1 MADRTVSVR
10 LTATVDGFTAA
21 MAKAQAS
28 AEKLGAGVQ
37 KASQTQSWK
46 TASTGLIAF
55 GAAAVGAAGLAISK
69 FSEFDQAMSQVKA
82 TGDDARANIDGLTE
96 AAQKWGAA
104 TKYSASEAAGGI
116 ESLLKAGVSATD
128 VIGGGLEGAL
138 SLAATGNLGVAD
150 SAEVAATAMT
160 QFGLAGSDIPHI
172 ADLIAAGAGKAQGEV
187 SDMAMALKQSGLVA
201 SQFGLSIE
209 ETTGTL
215 AAFASAGL
223 IGSDAG
229 TSFKTMLL
237 RMSNPSAEAKTKM
250 EELGIAAYDASGN
263 FVGITDLAGQLKD
276 KLADLPQAQRDAAL
290 ATIFGSDAIRAA
302 NVLYEQGAE
311 GIQGWIDQV
320 NDAGYAAEAAAI
332 KQDNLAGDLEK
343 LGGAFDTLLTKAG
356 EGSAN
361 GLRDITQNLTEFV
374 EMLGRHGE
382 AASTITAIVGALGG
396 LALVAGGTMKAITA
410 ISEFRAA
417 LDSLGVISS
426 VKGWIDGLKS
436 SLDAAGSS
444 LGRVSLGAAAVAA
457 GMIALQAA
465 GSAIQSSMDEGRVSA
480 DRYAQALDEMT
491 SSGTLA
497 ADVQSSIA
505 TAMAGTTGTTKDFA
519 GAITMLATDSGFAKW
534 LDGSVM
540 GLAGMKGNTQ
550 MAQEELSK
558 LDSALS
564 QMDAAQASK
573 TFAQLTESLDMQRV
587 SAGDLVGL
595 FPEYA
600 SQLRAT
606 ADAAGVASVS
616 NEELAGWMQGTV
628 PESVVAGQA
637 LAQLGLAHVDAAAD
651 ADTQAAALQSL
662 MDMQNQMAQAALGA
676 SSAETSYASA
686 LLNAG
691 DAAAAGGYSIDEAT
705 GKIDL
710 HTKAGIQAQSAL
722 DNLAAAALNNRDAM
736 KENGASMEELQ
747 AATQTARDDFI
758 GVATQMGLSAEAAN
772 ALADKYGL
780 IPGQVVTDVSTTG
793 TDASQAQIDAVK
805 AAIDTLPPEMQ
816 TMIRSAWDDAAYSVA
831 QASIA
836 GLPPETQAMIMSAW
850 NSGGYD
856 SAVASLESLPPE
868 QQAMIRS
875 AWDAAG
881 VNAAIAALASV
892 QGKTVYIDTVYRSL
906 DQRVAYNIGQP
917 GRAGGGPIFGPGTAT
932 SDSIPAWL
940 SNGEFVIRTAAA
952 ERLGYGVLDYINR
965 WGHLPQQGYAAG
977 GQVAPLSRQLVQSA
991 APVVNVQAVPASGD
1005 YLTRADL
1012 DGLGIK
1018 IIDPGIGKA
1027 IAAEIVLT
1035 AKRV

>member
-1 MADRTVSVR
+1 M
-10 LTATVDGFTAA
+10 
-21 MAKAQAS
+21 
-28 AEKLGAGVQ
+28 
-37 KASQTQSWK
+37 
-46 TASTGLIAF
+46 IAF
-55 GAAAVGAAGLAISK
+55 GAAAVGAAGLAIAK

-96 AAQKWGAA
+96 AAQKWGAE
-104 TKYSASEAAGGI
+104 TKYSATEAAGGI

-302 NVLYEQGAE
+302 NVLYEQGAD
-311 GIQGWIDQV
+311 GIQGWINQV

-396 LALVAGGTMKAITA
+396 LALVAGGIMKAVTA
-410 ISEFRAA
+410 VSEFKTA
-417 LDSLGVISS
+417 LNDLDVPIGKLG
-426 VKGWIDGLKS
+426 KL
-436 SLDAAGSS
+436 
-444 LGRVSLGAAAVAA
+444 
-457 GMIALQAA
+457 
-465 GSAIQSSMDEGRVSA
+465 
-480 DRYAQALDEMT
+480 
-491 SSGTLA
+491 
-497 ADVQSSIA
+497 
-505 TAMAGTTGTTKDFA
+505 A
-519 GAITMLATDSGFAKW
+519 GAIGLVGAAYMAMTAYGRVYQASIDEQVTSTDELQNALQKLAATGDGLNLIDANFAAVMKDSSAGVQSMSDALVVLKDRGGGALESIETAMYGAFGQDGPLKGAREQLEAVDKQLASMDTGDAAKAFAEMYA
-534 LDGSVM
+534 SVDQSKVSLSD
-540 GLAGMKGNTQ
+540 LAGAMPTYR
-550 MAQEELSK
+550 AELEAS
-558 LDSALS
+558 
-564 QMDAAQASK
+564 AQAMGIYNLSS
-573 TFAQLTESLDMQRV
+573 QELDQWMLGTEPDSV
-587 SAGDLVGL
+587 I
-595 FPEYA
+595 
-600 SQLRAT
+600 
-606 ADAAGVASVS
+606 AA
-616 NEELAGWMQGTV
+616 N
-628 PESVVAGQA
+628 A
-637 LAQLGLAHVDAAAD
+637 LAALGLAHVDAAAD

-758 GVATQMGLSAEAAN
+758 GVATQMGLSAEVAN
-772 ALADKYGL
+772 ALADSYGL

-805 AAIDTLPPEMQ
+805 AKIDELPPEMQ

-836 GLPPETQAMIMSAW
+836 DLPPETQAMIMSAW
-850 NSGGYD
+850 DSGGYN
-856 SAVASLESLPPE
+856 SAVSSLESLPPE
-868 QQAMIRS
+868 QRAMIRS

-881 VNAAIAALASV
+881 VKAAIAALASV
-892 QGKTVYIDTVYRSL
+892 QDKTVTITTAYRSAFSA
-906 DQRVAYNIGQP
+906 DNRAAHNIGRP
-917 GRAGGGPIFGPGTAT
+917 GRAGGGPIFGPGTST

-965 WGHLPQQGYAAG
+965 WGRFPGYAAG
-977 GQVAPLSRQLVQSA
+977 GQVSTAPLADRIQASQPVIRQTPATVVTST
-991 APVVNVQAVPASGD
+991 PVNNWQINQVGDPVAIAQAVSRRQNM
-1005 YLTRADL
+1005 YQ
-1012 DGLGIK
+1012 I
-1018 IIDPGIGKA
+1018 
-1027 IAAEIVLT
+1027 
-1035 AKRV
+1035 

>member
-69 FSEFDQAMSQVKA
+69 FSEFDQAMSQVRA

-104 TKYSASEAAGGI
+104 TKYSASEAAAGV

-138 SLAATGNLGVAD
+138 SLAATGNLNVAD
-150 SAEVAATAMT
+150 SADVAATAMT

-302 NVLYEQGAE
+302 NVLYEQGAD

-320 NDAGYAAEAAAI
+320 NDAGYAAESAAI

-356 EGSAN
+356 EASAG
-361 GLRDITQNLTEFV
+361 GLRSVVQDLTGFV
-374 EMLGRHGE
+374 DMLSRHGD
-382 AASTITAIVGALGG
+382 AAGTLVAITGAVGGIS
-396 LALVAGGTMKAITA
+396 LVAGMAMKGVAA
-410 ISEFRAA
+410 VSDFKRAA
-417 LDSLGVISS
+417 DELNIPLGKI
-426 VKGWIDGLKS
+426 GKS
-436 SLDAAGSS
+436 GGIAALSI
-444 LGRVSLGAAAVAA
+444 GAVVAAMAVANQ
-457 GMIALQAA
+457 I
-465 GSAIQSSMDEGRVSA
+465 GSAHQAQVDQNRLSVEGMTV
-480 DRYAQALDEMT
+480 ALNE
-491 SSGTLA
+491 LA
-497 ADVQSSIA
+497 STQSSIA
-505 TAMAGTTGTTKDFA
+505 MDTSFSAALRQNA
-519 GAITMLATDSGFAKW
+519 VVTDA
-534 LDGSVM
+534 M
-540 GLAGMKGNTQ
+540 GLAFANVNASGGGFLEWAETSTSHLFGLTGTIE
-550 MAQEELSK
+550 ASRQEFDK
-558 LDSALS
+558 LDAALAS
-564 QMDAAQASK
+564 MEPAQAARAFEQVKLQADSVG
-573 TFAQLTESLDMQRV
+573 TSVDQLVALLPEYSAQLQ
-587 SAGDLVGL
+587 AQ
-595 FPEYA
+595 A
-600 SQLRAT
+600 Q
-606 ADAAGVASVS
+606 AAGVASLS
-616 NEELAGWMQGTV
+616 NEELAGWMAGTEPQAV
-628 PESVVAGQA
+628 TAGKA
-637 LAQLGLAHVDAAAD
+637 LAALGVAHVDAAAD

-793 TDASQAQIDAVK
+793 TDVSQAQIDAVK

-881 VNAAIAALASV
+881 VNAAIAALSSV
-892 QGKTVYIDTVYRSL
+892 QDKTVYIDTVYRSL

-917 GRAGGGPIFGPGTAT
+917 GRAAGGPIFGPGTAT

-952 ERLGYGVLDYINR
+952 ERLGYWVLDYINR
-965 WGHLPQQGYAAG
+965 WGQLPQQGYASG

-991 APVVNVQAVPASGD
+991 APVINLAMPSADDIARATSGRPVQLAVYLDSRQIAAS
-1005 YLTRADL
+1005 TRAYNR
-1012 DGLGIK
+1012 GL
-1018 IIDPGIGKA
+1018 
-1027 IAAEIVLT
+1027 T
-1035 AKRV
+1035 